1 MFCVDVIVRQETTEK
16 SHEKFI
22 PWNTHDLFCKN
33 GPVVSGQIKGY
44 KFDIPFLTNKPGFD
58 ITIFFPEQTLR
69 SSKL

>member
-1 MFCVDVIVRQETTEK
+1 MFCVDVIVREETTEK

-44 KFDIPFLTNKPGFD
+44 KLTFHSLLTSQD
-58 ITIFFPEQTLR
+58 LI
-69 SSKL
+69 